1 MLLGHIGNL
10 PKFYNHKALPIFAF
24 YAQKSVLVDT
34 LQLAKKVSSKWGHG
48 SQKSRLEYLGMNEKE
63 KKRRQEKSQRK
74 SIQNA
79 YNTEA
84 YTFILKSHKNRK
96 PSVDCH

>member
-1 MLLGHIGNL
+1 MRN
-10 PKFYNHKALPIFAF
+10 PVSKTNK
-24 YAQKSVLVDT
+24 QTNKQVC
-34 LQLAKKVSSKWGHG
+34 KKNNKIKLDLKNQTS
-48 SQKSRLEYLGMNEKE
+48 LDEKE

-84 YTFILKSHKNRK
+84 YTFIFKSHKNRK